1 MVVLPGRRLRRGF
14 LRSRLV
20 VVPLLL
26 VVLSLLLLLFL
37 VGLLCKRKRPRR
49 VVVLVTCSSC
59 PLGGLED
66 GGLGGMLRLVRQEVF
81 LVVGIDTGEIFFPFT
96 KLGGFAA
103 SWRVCAAACC

>member
-26 VVLSLLLLLFL
+26 VVVLSLLLLLFL

-81 LVVGIDTGEIFFPFT
+81 LVVGNGEIFFPFT

-103 SWRVCAAACC
+103 SWRVCAACC